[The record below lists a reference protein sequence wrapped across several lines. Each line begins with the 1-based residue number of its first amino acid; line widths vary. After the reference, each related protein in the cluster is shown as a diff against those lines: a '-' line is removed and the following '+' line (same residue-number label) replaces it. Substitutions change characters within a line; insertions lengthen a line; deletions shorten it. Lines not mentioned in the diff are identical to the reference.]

1 LEKVVPRF
9 LPYTLVNAPE
19 YPILLLKL
27 YLSLGYSRFLVANK
41 CKIGGRIEEKGRAFR
56 MEMVGRPWAFFV

>member
-1 LEKVVPRF
+1 VEF
-9 LPYTLVNAPE
+9 LTSEETTA
-19 YPILLLKL
+19 
-27 YLSLGYSRFLVANK
+27 GYSRFLVANK